1 MNVLGTK
8 LELCSLKPLTG
19 WLRNGYCTI
28 DQLDTGFHTVCSR
41 VTREF
46 LQFTRSRG
54 NDLITPRAGFPGL
67 KEGDFWCLCASRWL
81 EAYRAGVAPPV
92 KLEATNIETL
102 KVIPLETL
110 LQYRI
115 KL

>member
-1 MNVLGTK
+1 MNVLGKK

-28 DQLDTGFHTVCSR
+28 DQLDTGFHTVCAR
-41 VTREF
+41 VTKEF
-46 LQFTRSRG
+46 LQFTRTRG
-54 NDLITPRAGFPGL
+54 NDLITPRSGFPGL

-92 KLEATNIETL
+92 KLEATNFETL

-115 KL
+115 K